1 MHVVYLHSPLW
12 LIMQQTTGHGQ
23 VTWID
28 ERRSSCIQ
36 VLTGSRCT
44 PNDGD
49 EELSSNLGSSRFFSY
64 GGIGAP
70 RLKDS
75 LGNEESN

>member
-1 MHVVYLHSPLW
+1 
-12 LIMQQTTGHGQ
+12 MQQATGHDQ

-28 ERRSSCIQ
+28 EQRSSCIQ
-36 VLTGSRCT
+36 VLTGSRCIA
-44 PNDGD
+44 NDDD
-49 EELSSNLGSSRFFSY
+49 EELISNLGSSRFFSH